1 MGKFQEYATE
11 LDSKT
16 KQLIEIS
23 KKKGTEE
30 SKFGVTDL
38 LRDLSSTLSKSKVKI
53 LNKVESE

>member
-16 KQLIEIS
+16 KQLLEIS

-53 LNKVESE
+53 LNKV